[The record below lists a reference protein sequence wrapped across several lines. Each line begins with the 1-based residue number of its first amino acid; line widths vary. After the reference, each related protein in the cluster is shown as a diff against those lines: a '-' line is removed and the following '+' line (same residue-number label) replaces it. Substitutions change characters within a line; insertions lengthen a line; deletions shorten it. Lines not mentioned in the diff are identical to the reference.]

1 MSTTIPSE
9 TTLGKDAFTL
19 LSASL
24 EIEAAHSSNVAQS
37 PQHTRATIPCCV
49 CGTIIYPNAANQ
61 CEACLAQKFDLHQLL
76 NRGFGGQGGL
86 TLHQCRDCR
95 RYERIQQG
103 ESLSQSNRYERCELE
118 SSELMALC
126 LKHIP
131 ALSSSSNKG
140 SNSKDVRNLQ
150 IVEASWIW
158 TEPHS
163 MRLKLRLSVRAN
175 ICDGTVQ
182 ILQRV
187 VVEFVVRFKQCLDCQ
202 REFTNKV
209 SFGLV
214 FSEALLILLPL
225 LSFVTN
231 HASLFIFS
239 RRLIADLGRCCS
251 VTTEAR

>member
-9 TTLGKDAFTL
+9 AALGKDAFTL

-24 EIEAAHSSNVAQS
+24 EIEAAHSSNAAPSHQL
-37 PQHTRATIPCCV
+37 TRRTTIPCCL

-76 NRGFGGQGGL
+76 NRGFGGQGSL

-95 RYERIQQG
+95 RYERSQQG
-103 ESLSQSNRYERCELE
+103 ESSSQSNRYERCELE

-131 ALSSSSNKG
+131 ALSSSISSKG
-140 SNSKDVRNLQ
+140 SNSSDVRNLQ
-150 IVEASWIW
+150 IVEAAWVW

-163 MRLKLRLSVRAN
+163 MRLKLRLTVRAN

-187 VVEFVVRFKQCLDCQ
+187 IVEFVVRFKQCLDCQ

-209 SFGLV
+209 SFDKGFLM
-214 FSEALLILLPL
+214 LY
-225 LSFVTN
+225 
-231 HASLFIFS
+231 
-239 RRLIADLGRCCS
+239 
-251 VTTEAR
+251 